1 MGFYGEKKIERL
13 LKFTQKSIQD
23 DKTTL
28 TKEYKVRGLRLW
40 VSSFMKMYNNQ
51 DCSID
56 IRVNILVEQSKVYR
70 HRPTCIDSKDC
81 NQSANWM

>member
-1 MGFYGEKKIERL
+1 MKKKIEKL
-13 LKFTQKSIQD
+13 LKFTQKRIQD

-28 TKEYKVRGLRLW
+28 TKECKVRGLRLW

-56 IRVNILVEQSKVYR
+56 IRINILVEQNKVYR
-70 HRPTCIDSKDC
+70 HRPTCIDLKDY